1 MHAGQR
7 IASHDAG
14 GGVRRMTNP
23 GRLDTLE
30 ALHRE
35 LLEREARLKS
45 LIEQLL
51 ERERLQEPPAITVQQ
66 SPAARPG
73 DLIPLTERELQIL
86 QLVVWGHTN
95 RQIGAQLG
103 CTPATIRNRLGRIY
117 WKLRVMT
124 RTHAAVR
131 AVELGLCR
139 AGPAEGS

>member
-1 MHAGQR
+1 MHAGQL

-14 GGVRRMTNP
+14 GGVRRMMNR
-23 GRLDTLE
+23 GRVDTLE

-51 ERERLQEPPAITVQQ
+51 ERERLQEPSAITVQRA
-66 SPAARPG
+66 PAARPG
-73 DLIPLTERELQIL
+73 DLIPLTEREVQIL

-103 CTPATIRNRLGRIY
+103 CTSATIRNRLSRIY
-117 WKLRVMT
+117 QKLGVSSRDEAIE
-124 RTHAAVR
+124 RLH
-131 AVELGLCR
+131 EIGLLQT
-139 AGPAEGS
+139 

>member
-1 MHAGQR
+1 
-7 IASHDAG
+7 
-14 GGVRRMTNP
+14 MTDR
-23 GRLDTLE
+23 GSADLLV

-51 ERERLQEPPAITVQQ
+51 DSEQQRESSASTVDAA
-66 SPAARPG
+66 PEARPG
-73 DLIPLTERELQIL
+73 DQMGLTERDVQVL
-86 QLVVWGHTN
+86 QLLVNGHTN

-103 CTPATIRNRLGRIY
+103 VGADTIRNRLSRIY
-117 WKLRVMT
+117 WKLGVMT

-139 AGPAEGS
+139 TGPAVTS

>member
-1 MHAGQR
+1 
-7 IASHDAG
+7 
-14 GGVRRMTNP
+14 MTDP
-23 GRLDTLE
+23 GRADVLA

-45 LIEQLL
+45 LVEQRLD
-51 ERERLQEPPAITVQQ
+51 RERRQESIAG
-66 SPAARPG
+66 AARRTSAAGPG
-73 DLIPLTERELQIL
+73 DPTRLTEREVQIL
-86 QLVVWGHTN
+86 QLVVRGHTN

-103 CTPATIRNRLGRIY
+103 CTPATIRNRLSRIY
-117 WKLRVMT
+117 WKLGVLT